1 MLGVVAVYVTLTI
14 PQVILM
20 ESFLSFLGL
29 GVQEPMTSWGM
40 LINDGAAEMEAVPQ
54 TLIIPALFLSVTLFC
69 FNFLGDGLRDAL
81 DPKDR

>member
-1 MLGVVAVYVTLTI
+1 VIVYVTLTI
-14 PQVILM
+14 PQVILL

-29 GVQEPMTSWGM
+29 GVQPPDTSWGM
-40 LINDGAAEMEAVPQ
+40 LLNEGAYELEVNPGALIVPAV
-54 TLIIPALFLSVTLFC
+54 FLTVTLFC